1 MPSGKKAGPIPAIP
15 TTIKIPNI
23 KVSAKT
29 AGELTVPAS
38 LTFYYAGI
46 QSIWLWY
53 TAPLRILRAYLE
65 PLGMTPYDFGGH
77 GAVNINFFNAA
88 AMYGMGS
95 PGNQGIGGF
104 NETEVNIVG
113 YATRVA
119 DKVEEGMSLPEY
131 LTTGDVTKRLG
142 NYRVWVACDDPIAV
156 AAGRQVFMENKFL
169 TPYTYNVPSLNN
181 PKAAPKQFTWEW
193 TCQDPKRNALAIYS
207 AVANLAELAAVPGN
221 MSEVIDLSFDQVSR
235 RPVASRR
242 NFLGVFD
249 TFLQPEVAGAVKLSY
264 GTSKHPMRHDMERLI
279 GRKRPVAIQRFQSPT
294 CIAEA
299 AGYYADL

>member
-1 MPSGKKAGPIPAIP
+1 MPSGKKTGPIPAIP
-15 TTIKIPNI
+15 TSIKIPNI

-29 AGELTVPAS
+29 TGELTVPAS

-77 GAVNINFFNAA
+77 GAVNLNFFNAA

-119 DKVEEGMSLPEY
+119 DKVEEGMSLTQY

-142 NYRVWVACDDPIAV
+142 NYRVWVACDDAIAV

-169 TPYTYNVPSLNN
+169 TPYTYNVPSFNN
-181 PKAAPKQFTWEW
+181 PKAAPKQYSWEW
-193 TCQDPKRNALAIYS
+193 TCQDPKRHALAIYS
-207 AVANLAELAAVPGN
+207 AVANLAGLAAVTGN
-221 MSEVIDLSFDQVSR
+221 MSEVIDLSFDPVSR

-242 NFLGVFD
+242 NFLGTFD
-249 TFLQPEVAGAVKLSY
+249 TFLQPEVAGAVKLTY
-264 GTSKHPMRHDMERLI
+264 GTSKHPMRHDMEKLI

>member
-1 MPSGKKAGPIPAIP
+1 
-15 TTIKIPNI
+15 
-23 KVSAKT
+23 
-29 AGELTVPAS
+29 
-38 LTFYYAGI
+38 
-46 QSIWLWY
+46 
-53 TAPLRILRAYLE
+53 
-65 PLGMTPYDFGGH
+65 
-77 GAVNINFFNAA
+77 
-88 AMYGMGS
+88 
-95 PGNQGIGGF
+95 
-104 NETEVNIVG
+104 
-113 YATRVA
+113 
-119 DKVEEGMSLPEY
+119 
-131 LTTGDVTKRLG
+131 
-142 NYRVWVACDDPIAV
+142 
-156 AAGRQVFMENKFL
+156 MENKFL

-193 TCQDPKRNALAIYS
+193 TCQDPTRNTLAIYS
-207 AVANLAELAAVPGN
+207 AVVNLAELASVPGN

-249 TFLQPEVAGAVKLSY
+249 TFLQPEVAAAAKLTY